1 MGLATGIIGLPNVGK
16 STLFNAIT
24 NSQILAAN
32 YRFATIEPN
41 VGIVNV
47 YDERIQKLAS
57 LFNSEKVIPATVKF
71 VDIAG
76 LIAGASQGEGLGNK
90 FLANIR
96 DVDAI
101 VHVVRCFDDKD
112 ITHEY
117 NSVDPVR
124 DAQVIN
130 LELILSDL
138 EIVENYMN
146 KIRMKAKSGDK
157 LSIEILNTME
167 PICEALKNEKPA
179 KSVPLTA
186 HQRKLISSLG
196 LITLKPMLYIAN
208 VNYDDISNP
217 TANAHYQ
224 NLKAYANQ
232 THEEIIPVSIKME
245 YDISTLSDDEKVVFM
260 EELNIHH
267 TGLDLVTKACYQML
281 NLATYFTCGPKET
294 HAWTFKNGMNA
305 KECAGII
312 HSDFEAG
319 FIKAEVLSYTD
330 LMEYG
335 SEKNAK
341 EAGKMRLEGKDY
353 LMQDGDLVVFKFN
366 KTK

>member
-41 VGIVNV
+41 VGVVNV
-47 YDERIQKLAS
+47 YDERINVLSKIY
-57 LFNSEKVIPATVKF
+57 NSEKTIPATIKF

-138 EIVENYMN
+138 EIVENYIG
-146 KIRMKAKSGDK
+146 KIKMKAKSGDK
-157 LSIEILNTME
+157 LSLEILSIVE
-167 PICEALKNEKPA
+167 PICDALKNEKPA
-179 KSVPLTA
+179 KSVPLTT
-186 HQRKLISSLG
+186 QQKKLINGLG

-208 VNYDDISNP
+208 VNYDDINNP
-217 TANAHYQ
+217 EANPHYKK
-224 NLKAYANQ
+224 LKEYASSCN
-232 THEEIIPVSIKME
+232 EEIIPVSIKME
-245 YDISTLSDDEKVVFM
+245 YDISTLKDDEKITFM
-260 EELNIHH
+260 EELGIKH
-267 TGLDLVTKACYQML
+267 TGLDLVTNVCYRML
-281 NLATYFTCGPKET
+281 NLSTYFTCGPKET

-319 FIKAEVLSYTD
+319 FIKAEVLSYED
-330 LMEYG
+330 LVTYG

-341 EAGKMRLEGKDY
+341 EAGKIRLEGKDY
-353 LMQDGDLVVFKFN
+353 LMKDGDLVVFKFN

>member
-47 YDERIQKLAS
+47 YDERIPVLAS
-57 LFNSEKVIPATVKF
+57 MFNSEKTVPATIKF

-101 VHVVRCFDDKD
+101 AHVVRCFDDKD

-117 NSVDPVR
+117 NTVDPVR

-157 LSIEILNTME
+157 LSIEILSTIE
-167 PICEALKNEKPA
+167 PICEALRNEKPA

-186 HQRKLISSLG
+186 HQKKLISSLG

-208 VNYDDISNP
+208 VNYDDISEPESNP
-217 TANAHYQ
+217 HYQ
-224 NLKAYANQ
+224 KLKAYADQ
-232 THEEIIPVSIKME
+232 CHESILPVSVKME
-245 YDISTLSDDEKVVFM
+245 YDISTLKDDERQVFM
-260 EELNIHH
+260 DELNIHH
-267 TGLDLVTKACYQML
+267 TGLDLVTHACYRML
-281 NLATYFTCGPKET
+281 NLATYFTCGPKES
-294 HAWTFKNGMNA
+294 HAWTFRNGMNA

-319 FIKAEVLSYTD
+319 FIKAEVLSYAD
-330 LMEYG
+330 LIAFG
-335 SEKNAK
+335 SEKSAK
-341 EAGKMRLEGKDY
+341 EAGKVRLEGKDY